1 MATTHPCALAAFLL
15 LALVSASSVAAVP
28 MSKQRHGQQASV
40 YMVMVKPPAQGV
52 DCDAY
57 HMRILAAAV
66 GSMSRAKEA
75 LIYSYKLAA
84 SGFAAKLTPAQVAAL
99 QRNPAVLQALPDV
112 KYSLQGSNHVNLQD
126 SNHLN

>member
-1 MATTHPCALAAFLL
+1 MATTTRPCAVTVFLL
-15 LALVSASSVAAVP
+15 LALVFVSAAAP
-28 MSKQRHGQQASV
+28 SKQHGQQQAGV
-40 YMVMVKPPAQGV
+40 YMVMVRAPAPGV

-66 GSMSRAKEA
+66 GSMARAKEA

-112 KYSLQGSNHVNLQD
+112 KYTLQGSNH
-126 SNHLN
+126 LN